1 VRPASAF
8 ITLALTAGV
17 LAAAAP
23 CRASGLDLRLG
34 AFFPRADSNLFT
46 DAEELYGIDR
56 KHDLVSF
63 TGGIEY
69 NAQLAH
75 NVELGVSVDGYD
87 KTLDTSYVRY
97 GDSDNHDIRQ
107 TLKLDI
113 VPMGVTLRLV
123 PTSRSVRIA
132 PYIGVGA
139 DLFYWKWEAYGD
151 FIDFGD
157 PDLPIVS
164 DHFHS
169 DGWTGGFHVSG
180 GLRFNV
186 SHDFA
191 VVAEGRY
198 QYAKTTMG
206 DDYSPNAPGL
216 ENEIDLSGWNATVG
230 IHIRF

>member
-1 VRPASAF
+1 MRPASAF
-8 ITLALTAGV
+8 VTMALTAGV
-17 LAAAAP
+17 LAMATP
-23 CRASGLDLRLG
+23 SRASGLDVRLG

-56 KHDLVSF
+56 KHDLTSF

-69 NAQLAH
+69 NAQLMD

-87 KTLDTSYVRY
+87 KSLDTSYVRY
-97 GDSDNHDIRQ
+97 THSNGDEIRQ

-113 VPMGVTLRLV
+113 VPIGLTLRLV

-132 PYIGVGA
+132 PYLGVGA
-139 DLFYWKWEAYGD
+139 DLFYWNWEAHGE

-157 PDLPIVS
+157 PQHGIYS
-164 DHFHS
+164 DHFRS

-180 GLRFNV
+180 GLRFQV

-191 VVAEGRY
+191 VVTEGRY
-198 QYAKTTMG
+198 QWAKTTMG
-206 DDYSPNAPGL
+206 GDYAPNGPGL
-216 ENEIDLSGWNATVG
+216 ENEIDLSGWNATIGV
-230 IHIRF
+230 HIRF